1 MIINNVCVCVC
12 QHFFELRLR
21 EQERIIHYYLRE
33 GGRGQG
39 LKTCFLT
46 IKSRGKIPPIPSG
59 PSRYLLSIK
68 ILFRIAHVNRSLV
81 IRFSFI
87 SLHFGNKIIVM
98 NNKPT

>member
-1 MIINNVCVCVC
+1 MCVCVC
-12 QHFFELRLR
+12 QHFFEVRLR

-39 LKTCFLT
+39 LKTCLLT
-46 IKSRGKIPPIPSG
+46 INKVKGENIPPIPSG

-81 IRFSFI
+81 IRFSSI
-87 SLHFGNKIIVM
+87 SLHSGNKIIVM